1 MDREV
6 HATAGREAGAT
17 VWKQALQEAGAT
29 GLRPI
34 DTIQAIENRLYTN
47 WLIALYP
54 APRFPTRA
62 NSMKDGT
69 RRFIV
74 LIPVP

>member
-1 MDREV
+1 MDQEV

-17 VWKQALQEAGAT
+17 VWRQALQEAGAT
-29 GLRPI
+29 GLRPF

-47 WLIALYP
+47 LQIALYP
-54 APRFPTRA
+54 APRFPTLA

-69 RRFIV
+69 WRFIV
-74 LIPVP
+74 LIPDP